1 MSTEK
6 LREELHRLG
15 ETAPLADVDPGT
27 WGRARRA
34 RTRDR
39 VLVAGAVLAV
49 LALVGGLVGLMP
61 TRESTP
67 VAGTRG
73 AVPDHVYAVTSIRDV
88 PVASDL
94 AVGRTAAAYETD
106 IGGRT
111 RVVTVAAADGRYH
124 VLDLPRF
131 ADRGGTEA
139 ASPAPLALSP
149 DGTQLAYAYAGGPP
163 THGGPTATGVTVVD
177 LTTGGSRS
185 VPLTGG
191 EGILVRALS
200 WSPDGRWLVW
210 SGQVSTVWNARE
222 RYFGDQ
228 MSAGRITAGS
238 DRSQPVPAS
247 DRTSQAFGIDSSGRV
262 AITSASKLVVWDGTV
277 IEQIST
283 PRRFGLPLDTA
294 HAGNPVADVRAG
306 PAGQGHTAFHVLRW
320 SGDGRSPSLATPDA
334 GGVTVAVRGWLGDT
348 PVVEAQPSS
357 GGGSTTSLA
366 LLTDTG
372 LREIGRLDAGVEDL
386 TLATDLMTG
395 SRPTADVPAP
405 DWASRDGNPWAWIGL
420 GVAGALALVGAAWWA
435 RRRASR

>member
-15 ETAPLADVDPGT
+15 ETAPVADVDPGT

-39 VLVAGAVLAV
+39 VVAAAAVVAVLAV
-49 LALVGGLVGLMP
+49 AGGLVGQLP
-61 TRESTP
+61 DRESTP
-67 VAGTRG
+67 LAGARG
-73 AVPDHVYAVTSIRDV
+73 AVPDHVYAVTSTRDV
-88 PVASDL
+88 PVAPDL
-94 AVGRTAAAYETD
+94 AVGRTAAAYETA
-106 IGGRT
+106 IGVRT

-124 VLDLPRF
+124 VLDLPRL

-149 DGTQLAYAYAGGPP
+149 DGTQLAYAYAGGSP

-177 LTTGGSRS
+177 LTSGESRS

-191 EGILVRALS
+191 KGILVRALS

-228 MSAGRITAGS
+228 MSAGRIAPGS
-238 DRSQPVPAS
+238 DRSEPVPAS
-247 DRTSQAFGIDSSGRV
+247 DRTSQAFGIGSSGRV

-277 IEQIST
+277 IEQISL
-283 PRRFGLPLDTA
+283 PRRSGLPLDTA
-294 HAGNPVADVRAG
+294 HAGDLVADVRAG
-306 PAGQGHTAFHVLRW
+306 PAGEGHTAYHVLRW

-334 GGVTVAVRGWLGDT
+334 GGVAMAVRGWLGDT
-348 PVVEAQPSS
+348 PVVETQPTAQ
-357 GGGSTTSLA
+357 GWSTTALN
-366 LLTDTG
+366 LLTDSG
-372 LREIGRLDAGVEDL
+372 LREIGRIDAGVEDL
-386 TLATDLMTG
+386 TLATGLMTA
-395 SRPTADVPAP
+395 SRPTVDVPAP
-405 DWASRDGNPWAWIGL
+405 DWASADGRPWPWIGL
-420 GVAGALALVGAAWWA
+420 GVAGALAIVGVAWWV